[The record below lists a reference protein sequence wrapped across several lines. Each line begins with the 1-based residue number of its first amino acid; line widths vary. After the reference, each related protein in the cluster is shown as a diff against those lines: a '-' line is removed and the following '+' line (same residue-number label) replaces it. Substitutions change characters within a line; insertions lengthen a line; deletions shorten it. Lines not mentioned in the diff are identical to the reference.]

1 MAHWRVVTGG
11 AEVLMSVRHLAEHFN
26 SVSDELLVCIF
37 GMMANKAPH
46 RTAPHRARAA

>member
-1 MAHWRVVTGG
+1 
-11 AEVLMSVRHLAEHFN
+11 MSVRHLAEHFN

-46 RTAPHRARAA
+46 RTAARAA